1 MKTNSI
7 VAKIQVS
14 RARDSNVLITDL
26 SATVDDGVEATE
38 YGVKEWAKAG
48 LEETFAKD
56 FTFEDFTIAN
66 LNEVVEKLK
75 AL

>member
-38 YGVKEWAKAG
+38 YE
-48 LEETFAKD
+48 FQ
-56 FTFEDFTIAN
+56 
-66 LNEVVEKLK
+66 VVGCTLWQ
-75 AL
+75 